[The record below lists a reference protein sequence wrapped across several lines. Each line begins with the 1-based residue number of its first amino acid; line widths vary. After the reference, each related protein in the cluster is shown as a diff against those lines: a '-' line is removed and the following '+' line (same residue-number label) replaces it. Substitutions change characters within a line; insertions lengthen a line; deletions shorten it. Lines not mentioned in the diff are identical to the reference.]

1 MLRCGASSL
10 VDQNYLIF
18 FKTINM
24 VKGIIRIF
32 IKDILPVRQKLGTQF
47 KKIERL
53 KTRAP

>member
-10 VDQNYLIF
+10 VDQNYPLL
-18 FKTINM
+18 FKKINM

-32 IKDILPVRQKLGTQF
+32 IIDILPVRQKLGTQF